1 MQRSRR
7 LGVERGSRLARRGLD
22 FGCHGD
28 EGLAAFDVEASSSVD
43 RGLAARLATRPVTS
57 SNLDIVA
64 IGDAIVDVIATTDDA
79 FIEQRG
85 LPRGGMQLLTAGE
98 ADELYAAMG
107 PAREI
112 SGGSAANSMAGA
124 AALGLDVAFVG
135 QVARDQLG
143 DIFAHDMLSLG
154 VRFETLAIDPPPPT
168 GRCLIL
174 VTPDAQ
180 RTMNTCPGASH
191 ELTPAALDPELIRSA
206 SVTFLEGYLWG
217 PERPRA
223 AMLEA
228 ARIAHSAGR
237 KVAFTL
243 SESLCLDGR
252 REGVLGMVEA
262 GTVDILFANED
273 EVRHLTGCND
283 FVECIDALTK
293 HVETLIVTRGALG
306 AVAVE
311 KSERVEIS
319 AAPVERIVD
328 TTGAGDLFAAGFLAG
343 RCRGRSLKGCLET
356 GAMAAAEVISHFGAR
371 PEANLKELA
380 GL

>member
-1 MQRSRR
+1 
-7 LGVERGSRLARRGLD
+7 
-22 FGCHGD
+22 
-28 EGLAAFDVEASSSVD
+28 
-43 RGLAARLATRPVTS
+43 VTS

-85 LPRGGMQLLTAGE
+85 LPKGGMQLLTADQ

-135 QVARDQLG
+135 QVADDQLG
-143 DIFAHDMLSLG
+143 DIFAHDMISLG
-154 VRFETLAIDPPPPT
+154 VRFETPALAAPPPT

-191 ELTPAALDPELIRSA
+191 ELTPAALNPEIIRSA

-217 PERPRA
+217 PERPRVT
-223 AMLEA
+223 MLEA
-228 ARIAHSAGR
+228 ARIAHEAGR
-237 KVAFTL
+237 TVAFTL
-243 SESLCLDGR
+243 SESLCIGDR
-252 REGVLGMVEA
+252 REGVRGMIEA
-262 GTVDILFANED
+262 KTADILFGNED
-273 EVRHLTGCND
+273 EVRHLTGCSGLDDCLAQLAKN
-283 FVECIDALTK
+283 VG
-293 HVETLIVTRGALG
+293 TLVITRGAQG
-306 AVAVE
+306 AVAVQNG
-311 KSERVEIS
+311 ERVEIA
-319 AAPVERIVD
+319 AAPVQRIID

-343 RCRGRSLKGCLET
+343 RCRGRPLKGCLET
-356 GAMAAAEVISHFGAR
+356 GSIAAAEIISHFGAR
-371 PEANLKELA
+371 PEADLRELA
-380 GL
+380 AL